1 MTAFLPTFSV
11 IIPTYQR
18 PIQLTQC
25 LQALAALEYPLDDF
39 EVIIVDDGSPEPLD
53 QTVQPFRSVLNLRLI
68 RKTNGGP
75 GSARNAGAT
84 VACGKFLAFTD
95 DDCRPAPDW
104 LRRLEE
110 RLTQN
115 PDHLVGGRTE
125 NSLHDN
131 SFALTSQIIVNAAY
145 TYYNRYQNN
154 ARFFASN
161 NIAVA
166 ADLFQKI
173 GGFDATFRIASEDR
187 EFCDRWRCGG
197 LMLSY
202 APDALVLHAHSLTF
216 RSFCQQHF
224 NYGRGAWRFHCA
236 RSLRGFDPLWRK
248 LQLHTGFLS
257 LLRAPLSQLP
267 PRQVITVSIL
277 LVLWQVLNALGFLAE
292 RFWPIMR
299 APEELPVA
307 DSQEGFDRSL

>member
-1 MTAFLPTFSV
+1 MTAFPPTFSV
-11 IIPTYQR
+11 IIPTYRR
-18 PIQLTQC
+18 PVQLKQC

-53 QTVQPFRSVLNLRLI
+53 QTVQPFRSALHLRLI

-75 GSARNAGAT
+75 GSARNAGAM

-110 RLTQN
+110 RLSQN
-115 PDHLVGGRTE
+115 PDHLVGGRAE

-145 TYYNRYQNN
+145 TYYNRHQNN

-161 NIAVA
+161 NISVA
-166 ADLFQKI
+166 TDLFQKI
-173 GGFDATFRIASEDR
+173 GCFDAAFRIASADR
-187 EFCDRWRCGG
+187 EFCDRWRGSG

-202 APDALVLHAHSLTF
+202 APDALILHAHLLTF
-216 RSFCQQHF
+216 RSFCRQHF
-224 NYGRGAWRFHCA
+224 NYGRGAWRFSCT
-236 RSLRGFDPLWRK
+236 RSSSGVDPLWRK
-248 LQLHTGFLS
+248 VQL
-257 LLRAPLSQLP
+257 
-267 PRQVITVSIL
+267 
-277 LVLWQVLNALGFLAE
+277 
-292 RFWPIMR
+292 
-299 APEELPVA
+299 
-307 DSQEGFDRSL
+307 